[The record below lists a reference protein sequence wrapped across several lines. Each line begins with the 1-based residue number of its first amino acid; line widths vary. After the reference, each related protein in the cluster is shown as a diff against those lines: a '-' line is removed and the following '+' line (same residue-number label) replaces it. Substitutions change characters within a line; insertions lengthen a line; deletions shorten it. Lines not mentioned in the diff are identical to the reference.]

1 MNEQM
6 PQEAPPLPTRRTSR
20 GWPLLFIGLA
30 VGIGGD
36 RFIVPSKTNAEV
48 DRTEPA
54 AQAAFSRVGNRIVVP
69 PGSLLRSQL
78 VVEGAA
84 TKEVA
89 RELVLPAVVEA
100 DPARTVNVMPPVT
113 GVVVDLMAQLGGRVV
128 KGEQLAVLDS
138 SDLAQAISD
147 EEKARSAL
155 KLTKQTLD
163 RLLVLE
169 KNSAIAV
176 KEREQ
181 AQSDYAQAQSELERT
196 DARLR
201 AIGAP
206 MDQKANS
213 RLLSVK
219 SPVSGSVISLQV
231 APGAFVNDPTASM
244 MTIANLDTVWVTA
257 NVPEKDVSFIF
268 TGQTVKVTFASYPDR
283 AFNGKVLFISDVIE
297 PDTRRNKVRIAFE
310 NADKA
315 LKPNMFA
322 NVTFVAPSVTRI
334 MVPNS
339 ALLMTNDK
347 TSVFV
352 EVASWAFERRD
363 VEIAHQE
370 GAAAAIKSGLEPGER
385 VVVKGGV
392 RLND

>member
-1 MNEQM
+1 
-6 PQEAPPLPTRRTSR
+6 
-20 GWPLLFIGLA
+20 LLVLIGLIA
-30 VGIGGD
+30 GVAGE
-36 RFIVPSKTNAEV
+36 RLIVPSKSKTEV

-54 AQAAFSRVGNRIVVP
+54 AQAPFSRVGNRIVVP

-84 TKEVA
+84 TKEMA

-113 GVVVDLMAQLGGRVV
+113 GVVVNLMAQLGGRVV
-128 KGEQLAVLDS
+128 KGEQLAVIDS

-163 RLLVLE
+163 RLLILE

-176 KEREQ
+176 KDREQ

-231 APGAFVNDPTASM
+231 APGAFVNDPTAAM

-268 TGQTVKVTFASYPDR
+268 TGQTVKVTFASYPER
-283 AFNGKVLFISDVIE
+283 AFSGKVLFISDVIE

-339 ALLMTNDK
+339 ALLMTSDR

-363 VEIAHQE
+363 VEIAYQE
-370 GAAAAIKSGLEPGER
+370 GAAAAIKSGLAPGER
-385 VVVKGGV
+385 VVVKGAV

>member
-1 MNEQM
+1 MS
-6 PQEAPPLPTRRTSR
+6 QETSPGRRGPRPGQS
-20 GWPLLFIGLA
+20 WLLVLIGLIA
-30 VGIGGD
+30 GVAGE
-36 RFIVPSKTNAEV
+36 RLIVPSKSNTEV

-54 AQAAFSRVGNRIVVP
+54 AQAPFSRIGNRIVVP
-69 PGSLLRSQL
+69 PGSLLRSKL
-78 VVEGAA
+78 VVEDAA

-128 KGEQLAVLDS
+128 KGEQLAVIDS

-163 RLLVLE
+163 RLLILE
-169 KNSAIAV
+169 KTSAIAV
-176 KEREQ
+176 KDREQ

-231 APGAFVNDPTASM
+231 APGAYLNDPTAAM
-244 MTIANLDTVWVTA
+244 MTIANLDTIWVTA

-268 TGQTVKVTFASYPDR
+268 TGQTVKVTLASYPDR
-283 AFNGKVLFISDVIE
+283 VFNGKVLFISDVIE

-339 ALLMTNDK
+339 ALLMTNDR

-363 VEIAHQE
+363 VEIAYQE
-370 GAAAAIKSGLEPGER
+370 GFAAAIKSGLEPGER
-385 VVVKGGV
+385 VVVKGAV

>member
-1 MNEQM
+1 MS
-6 PQEAPPLPTRRTSR
+6 QEASPEPRSRRTGQAWLLILVGVVAGVAGERLIVPTNSKTEVAR
-20 GWPLLFIGLA
+20 AATATEAPLLR
-30 VGIGGD
+30 VGD
-36 RFIVPSKTNAEV
+36 RM
-48 DRTEPA
+48 
-54 AQAAFSRVGNRIVVP
+54 VVP
-69 PGSLLRSQL
+69 ESSLLRSLLL
-78 VVEGAA
+78 VEPASV
-84 TKEVA
+84 KEVA
-89 RELVLPAVVEA
+89 RELVLPALVEA

-113 GVVVDLMAQLGGRVV
+113 GRVTDLMVQLGGRVT
-128 KGEQLAVLDS
+128 KGEQLAIIDS
-138 SDLAQAISD
+138 GDLAQALSD
-147 EEKARSAL
+147 DEKARSAL

-163 RLLVLE
+163 RMMVLE
-169 KNSAIAV
+169 KTSAISI
-176 KEREQ
+176 KDREQ
-181 AQSDYAQAQSELERT
+181 AQSDYAQAVSELDRA

-206 MDQKANS
+206 LDAKANS

-219 SPVSGSVISLQV
+219 SPIAGSIIALQV
-231 APGAFVNDPTASM
+231 APGAYVNDATAAM

-363 VEIAHQE
+363 VEIAYQE
-370 GAAAAIKSGLEPGER
+370 DAAAAIKSGLA
-385 VVVKGGV
+385 
-392 RLND
+392 